1 MKIMYM
7 YVMAVNSNINAVALR
22 SQHINSGPKKKRYK
36 KSQNQNFFRILF
48 VDVYGD
54 QGIPQVNEQVFCVF
68 VTLIYSVV
76 PLLEKE

>member
-1 MKIMYM
+1 MLAKG
-7 YVMAVNSNINAVALR
+7 N
-22 SQHINSGPKKKRYK
+22 
-36 KSQNQNFFRILF
+36 QNQNFFRILF